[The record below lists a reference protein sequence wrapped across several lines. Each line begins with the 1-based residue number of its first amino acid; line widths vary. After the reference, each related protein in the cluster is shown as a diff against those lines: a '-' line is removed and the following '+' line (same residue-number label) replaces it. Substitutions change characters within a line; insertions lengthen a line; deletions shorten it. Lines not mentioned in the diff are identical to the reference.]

1 MKNVGKY
8 TLSGYVTRFA
18 ILLALVVV
26 LQIWGSGLKIGT
38 VTLSLV
44 LIPIV
49 FGGMILGPLS
59 GALLGLAFG
68 VITLVAGITGA
79 DAFTLILFEDHPF
92 YTALICI
99 VKAVS
104 AGFFPALIYSALAKK
119 NDVAATFVASA
130 AAPVINTGLFILGAL
145 LMVRDTL
152 TANFVNGT
160 SVIYFLII
168 GCAGV
173 NFLIELALNLVVAP
187 ALVRVTRALEK
198 RGSGKGDEN
207 GEKI

>member
-1 MKNVGKY
+1 M
-8 TLSGYVTRFA
+8 
-18 ILLALVVV
+18 
-26 LQIWGSGLKIGT
+26 
-38 VTLSLV
+38 
-44 LIPIV
+44 
-49 FGGMILGPLS
+49 
-59 GALLGLAFG
+59 
-68 VITLVAGITGA
+68 
-79 DAFTLILFEDHPF
+79 
-92 YTALICI
+92 
-99 VKAVS
+99 
-104 AGFFPALIYSALAKK
+104 
-119 NDVAATFVASA
+119 AATFVASA

-145 LMVRDTL
+145 IMVRDTL